1 MIYTQ
6 FLSALCIIGLDTI
19 PKNMY
24 LGIRGK
30 QSLNAGTEPIWNC
43 TSRQKSV

>member
-6 FLSALCIIGLDTI
+6 FLSALCIIGLDTTQ
-19 PKNMY
+19 KNMC

-30 QSLNAGTEPIWNC
+30 QSLNAGTEPRWNY
-43 TSRQKSV
+43 TSRPKSV